1 MLQFIHL
8 NMSLNNTLLSCTP
21 DSKLLLS
28 LAHIS
33 PNSIQ
38 NSVSKCTF
46 ALPIFHP
53 VLAYACY
60 LIFLLF
66 IQKPYL
72 GDPVNS
78 LYMVPERAYFDHS
91 SFVLIFTKNKQQLC
105 NFLYCG
111 HCLRIYIFHI
121 SSHHL
126 ECLMLAP
133 SDIKTDVQPHYKSHI
148 PQSNSPDS

>member
-53 VLAYACY
+53 VLTDACY
-60 LIFLLF
+60 LILLLL

-78 LYMVPERAYFDHS
+78 LYMVPEWAYFDHS
-91 SFVLIFTKNKQQLC
+91 SFVLIFTKTSSS
-105 NFLYCG
+105 FV
-111 HCLRIYIFHI
+111 I
-121 SSHHL
+121 SFITVIVYVFTSFTY
-126 ECLMLAP
+126 P
-133 SDIKTDVQPHYKSHI
+133 VTIWNV
-148 PQSNSPDS
+148 